1 MNISYNKLWKL
12 LVDKK
17 MSKADL
23 RRATKLAP
31 NTMTNLR
38 RDKYVSLEV
47 LVRICEVL
55 DCDIGDIVGVTG
67 FVFKTGMG
75 EISIHA
81 KKIEILSK
89 ALRPLPEKY
98 NGLKDIDAKYRHR
111 EIDLI
116 MNPDVRL
123 MEPVFKMAL
132 EAFDCNKDLSMYG
145 MKQMLSA
152 TEPSTNSFCC
162 AYTVNGYLQTF
173 MTSMGN
179 RYDRYI
185 PRYMH
190 FSGSCFFIRK
200 EMFEQAGLFDETI
213 FMYGEEEDIHYRM
226 RKKGFSHMIYN
237 PKLHYIHLTK
247 EREPNLAYEIKLLDV
262 AITQSKKKG
271 CTEIRI
277 IKNRLRNNT
286 ILLLREKLLVF
297 LGKKDKRQMQL
308 LKDFRKEIMQRLKLH
323 D

>member
-1 MNISYNKLWKL
+1 MKRLSIIIVTYNSEKDIFDCISSIKQWSDIPFDELELIIVDNNSRNTDSIFEQLRSLYGNDIV
-12 LVDKK
+12 LVKNTHNGGYGQGNN
-17 MSKADL
+17 MGI
-23 RRATKLAP
+23 RRATAP
-31 NTMTNLR
+31 
-38 RDKYVSLEV
+38 V
-47 LVRICEVL
+47 I
-55 DCDIGDIVGVTG
+55 
-67 FVFKTGMG
+67 
-75 EISIHA
+75 
-81 KKIEILSK
+81 
-89 ALRPLPEKY
+89 
-98 NGLKDIDAKYRHR
+98 
-111 EIDLI
+111 LI
-116 MNPDVRL
+116 MNPDVRM
-123 MEPVFKMAL
+123 MEPVFKTTL
-132 EAFDCNKDLSMYG
+132 DAFERNNSLSMYG

-152 TEPSTNSFCC
+152 TEVSSNSFCC
-162 AYTVNGYLQTF
+162 AYTVNGYLQTI
-173 MTSMGN
+173 MTSIGN
-179 RYDRYI
+179 RFDYYL

-200 EMFEQAGLFDETI
+200 EMFEQVGLFDETI

-226 RKKGFSHMIYN
+226 RKNGFKQMIYN

-308 LKDFRKEIMQRLKLH
+308 LKDFRKEIMQRLKLY

>member
-1 MNISYNKLWKL
+1 MKRLSIIIVTYNSEKDIFDCISSIKQWSDIPFDELEL
-12 LVDKK
+12 IIVDNNSRNTDSMFEQLRSLYSNDIVLIKNTHNGGYGQGNN
-17 MSKADL
+17 MGI
-23 RRATKLAP
+23 RRATAP
-31 NTMTNLR
+31 
-38 RDKYVSLEV
+38 V
-47 LVRICEVL
+47 I
-55 DCDIGDIVGVTG
+55 
-67 FVFKTGMG
+67 
-75 EISIHA
+75 
-81 KKIEILSK
+81 
-89 ALRPLPEKY
+89 
-98 NGLKDIDAKYRHR
+98 
-111 EIDLI
+111 LI
-116 MNPDVRL
+116 MNPDVR
-123 MEPVFKMAL
+123 MIEPVFKTTL
-132 EAFDCNKDLSMYG
+132 DAFERNNSLCMYG

-152 TEPSTNSFCC
+152 TEVSSNSFCC
-162 AYTVNGYLQTF
+162 AYTVNGYLQTI
-173 MTSMGN
+173 MTSIGN
-179 RYDRYI
+179 RFDYYL

-200 EMFEQAGLFDETI
+200 EMFEQVGLFDETI

-226 RKKGFSHMIYN
+226 RKNGFKQMIYN

>member
-1 MNISYNKLWKL
+1 MKRLSIIIVTYNSEKDIFDCISSIKQWSDIPFDELEVIIVDNNSRNTDSMFEQLRSLYGNDIV
-12 LVDKK
+12 LVKNTHNGGYGQGNN
-17 MSKADL
+17 MGI
-23 RRATKLAP
+23 RRATAP
-31 NTMTNLR
+31 AIL
-38 RDKYVSLEV
+38 
-47 LVRICEVL
+47 
-55 DCDIGDIVGVTG
+55 IV
-67 FVFKTGMG
+67 
-75 EISIHA
+75 
-81 KKIEILSK
+81 
-89 ALRPLPEKY
+89 
-98 NGLKDIDAKYRHR
+98 
-111 EIDLI
+111 
-116 MNPDVRL
+116 NPDVRM
-123 MEPVFKMAL
+123 MEPVFKTTL
-132 EAFDCNKDLSMYG
+132 DAFERNNSLCMYG

-152 TEPSTNSFCC
+152 TEMSCNSFCC
-162 AYTVNGYLQTF
+162 AYTVNGYLQTI
-173 MTSMGN
+173 MTSIGN
-179 RYDRYI
+179 RYDYYL

-190 FSGSCFFIRK
+190 FSGSCFFIKK
-200 EMFEQAGLFDETI
+200 EMFEQVGLFDETI

-226 RKKGFSHMIYN
+226 RKNGFKQMIYN

>member
-1 MNISYNKLWKL
+1 MFAQLQQLYGN
-12 LVDKK
+12 
-17 MSKADL
+17 
-23 RRATKLAP
+23 
-31 NTMTNLR
+31 
-38 RDKYVSLEV
+38 
-47 LVRICEVL
+47 
-55 DCDIGDIVGVTG
+55 DIVLIKNTCNGG
-67 FVFKTGMG
+67 YGQG
-75 EISIHA
+75 NNIGIR
-81 KKIEILSK
+81 K
-89 ALRPLPEKY
+89 ATAPV
-98 NGLKDIDAKYRHR
+98 I
-111 EIDLI
+111 LI

-123 MEPVFKMAL
+123 MEPVFQTAL
-132 EAFDCNKDLSMYG
+132 EAFDGDNGLGMYG

-162 AYTVNGYLQTF
+162 AYTVNGYLQTL
-173 MTSMGN
+173 MTSLGN

-226 RKKGFSHMIYN
+226 RKKGFSSMVYN
-237 PKLHYIHLTK
+237 PTLHYIHLTK

-262 AITQSKKKG
+262 AITQSRKKG
-271 CTEIRI
+271 CTETRI

-286 ILLLREKLLVF
+286 ILFLREKLLVF
-297 LGKKDKRQMQL
+297 LGKKDKRQLHL
-308 LKDFRKEIMQRLKLH
+308 LEDFRKEIKQRLKLH

>member
-1 MNISYNKLWKL
+1 MFEQLRSLYSNDIVLIKNTHNGGYGQGNN
-12 LVDKK
+12 
-17 MSKADL
+17 MGI
-23 RRATKLAP
+23 RRATAP
-31 NTMTNLR
+31 
-38 RDKYVSLEV
+38 V
-47 LVRICEVL
+47 I
-55 DCDIGDIVGVTG
+55 
-67 FVFKTGMG
+67 
-75 EISIHA
+75 
-81 KKIEILSK
+81 
-89 ALRPLPEKY
+89 
-98 NGLKDIDAKYRHR
+98 
-111 EIDLI
+111 LI
-116 MNPDVRL
+116 MNPDVR
-123 MEPVFKMAL
+123 MIEPVFKTTL
-132 EAFDCNKDLSMYG
+132 DAFERNNSLCMYG

-152 TEPSTNSFCC
+152 TEVSSNSFCC
-162 AYTVNGYLQTF
+162 AYTVNGYLQTI
-173 MTSMGN
+173 MTSIGN
-179 RYDRYI
+179 RFDYYL

-190 FSGSCFFIRK
+190 FSGSCFFIKK
-200 EMFEQAGLFDETI
+200 EMFEQVGLFDETI

-226 RKKGFSHMIYN
+226 RKNGFKQMIYN

>member
-1 MNISYNKLWKL
+1 MKRLSIVIVTYNSEKDIFDCVKTIQKYADIPLSEIEL
-12 LVDKK
+12 IVVDNN
-17 MSKADL
+17 S
-23 RRATKLAP
+23 RET
-31 NTMTNLR
+31 
-38 RDKYVSLEV
+38 
-47 LVRICEVL
+47 
-55 DCDIGDIVGVTG
+55 DIMFAQLQQLYGNDIVLIKNTRNGG
-67 FVFKTGMG
+67 YGQGNNIGIRK
-75 EISIHA
+75 A
-81 KKIEILSK
+81 KAPVI
-89 ALRPLPEKY
+89 
-98 NGLKDIDAKYRHR
+98 
-111 EIDLI
+111 LI

-152 TEPSTNSFCC
+152 SEPSTNSFCC

-173 MTSMGN
+173 MTSLGN

-190 FSGSCFFIRK
+190 FSGACFFIRK

-226 RKKGFSHMIYN
+226 RKKGFAHMVYN
-237 PKLHYIHLTK
+237 PRLHYIHLTK

-262 AITQSKKKG
+262 AIAQSGKKG
-271 CTEIRI
+271 CTERRI